1 MNDLE
6 KMSEE
11 ELHELRVS
19 ISKELY
25 RRERIEYD
33 KAVKNFADALDEL
46 YNKFP
51 YEYCFAD
58 ETVDWEDLRE
68 RYDWVF

>member
-6 KMSEE
+6 KMSA
-11 ELHELRVS
+11 
-19 ISKELY
+19 KELNDLKANIDKELV
-25 RRERIEYD
+25 RRKRTEYD
-33 KAVKNFADALDEL
+33 KLLKNFADALDEL

-51 YEYCFAD
+51 YEYCFVD
-58 ETVDWEDLRE
+58 ESVDWEDLRE